1 MSEFPAELDS
11 NLDNAESEPDVDQ
24 SQSEASSTVVNATA
38 PTFAVPV
45 PPRQLLA
52 DRWEMQRM
60 PSYADAAADFAI
72 AYPDWDESARLTN
85 HRVQI
90 IESFMAAKGVIESTK
105 DFVVKLKKAVRENR
119 ETKTAAAAEEDTV
132 TVVVREAPLF
142 ESAKR
147 ASTAANSARSQ
158 SSQSHSLSV
167 QPIRAV
173 SRRSASSFNE
183 TMLTESNKK
192 AKLSPS
198 ETAK

>member
-24 SQSEASSTVVNATA
+24 SQSESSSTVVNATA

-52 DRWEMQRM
+52 DRWKMQRM
-60 PSYADAAADFAI
+60 SSYANAAADFAI
-72 AYPDWDESARLTN
+72 AYPEWDESARLTN

-119 ETKTAAAAEEDTV
+119 ETKTAAAVEEDTV

-142 ESAKR
+142 EAVKR
-147 ASTAANSARSQ
+147 ASTAANSAHSQ

-173 SRRSASSFNE
+173 SGDR
-183 TMLTESNKK
+183 L
-192 AKLSPS
+192 LPS
-198 ETAK
+198 VKQC